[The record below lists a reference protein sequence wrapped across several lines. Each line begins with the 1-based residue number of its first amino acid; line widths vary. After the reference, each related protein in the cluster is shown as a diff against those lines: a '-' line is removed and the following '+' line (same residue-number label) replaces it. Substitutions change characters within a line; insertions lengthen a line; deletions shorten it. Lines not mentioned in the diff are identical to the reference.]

1 MNEKDLGIYI
11 KSNKTFYV
19 LETGNV
25 FINSHVTRIKKI
37 LIQKGLITM
46 TDTSYTDSDQYEV
59 IKVKEAKEKD
69 YTFEL
74 LYLNSHIRSIHEK
87 KQAENSK
94 W

>member
-11 KSNKTFYV
+11 KSNKTFYF
-19 LETGNV
+19 LETGEV

-37 LIQKGLITM
+37 LIQKGLIIM

-59 IKVKEAKEKD
+59 LKIKDAKEKS
-69 YTFEL
+69 YKLEA
-74 LYLNSHIRSIHEK
+74 LYLNSHIRKVHES
-87 KQAENSK
+87 KQKESTK